1 MIRPY
6 IFVSIIHLIYCV
18 KINIFE
24 PTIGKW
30 KLLYTTND
38 NIMNNNFDLNIVPIN
53 NKINELLINIKR
65 YETYGFI
72 SFVKV
77 INCKVINDNNVYT
90 FLKNNNLCSLFVFT
104 TKKIVKSIG
113 IFEFPYFAI
122 NYISGMNPKY
132 IVKWKVN
139 NDLGRLYVIIDKDTY
154 VFEKKYYDKLDE
166 RDESVTTNIFLITNT
181 LSFLLGKF
189 LENFIHIN

>member
-1 MIRPY
+1 MIKLY
-6 IFVSIIHLIYCV
+6 IFLSIVHLIYSV

-30 KLLYTTND
+30 KLLYASN
-38 NIMNNNFDLNIVPIN
+38 NNMMNNNFDLNIVPTS
-53 NKINELLINIKR
+53 NKINELLVNIKR

-77 INCKVINDNNVYT
+77 INCRVINNNKKYT
-90 FLKNNNLCSLFVFT
+90 FLKNNNVCSLFILK

-113 IFEFPYFAI
+113 IFEFPYFAV
-122 NYISGMNPKY
+122 NYVSGMNPKY
-132 IVKWKVN
+132 MIKWKIN
-139 NDLGRLYVIIDKDTY
+139 NDLGRLYVVIDEDTY

-166 RDESVTTNIFLITNT
+166 RDENVTTNIFLITNT